1 MLKTYIKH
9 KRNFLSHGKIY
20 FRCIFYFHY
29 TVCCR
34 YSIAL
39 KDIRNNNLKRTEI
52 ETKTTTSKG
61 VDKVINAINDDYLA
75 CR

>member
-9 KRNFLSHGKIY
+9 KRNFLSHGQIY
-20 FRCIFYFHY
+20 FRCIFSFHY